1 MFKAESELAKL
12 ERQFR
17 ILDRDGKAYNRQ
29 AREQIHRQRWGSTT
43 PTRHFQIWLRARFV
57 RSHRL
62 FGWCDDR
69 QDIEKL
75 QKEQEELHRNLGI
88 FQNFSRLHRDSEDTK
103 TLRALLEEEDMIHAA
118 LLKEKEHE
126 QELDREVNHSW
137 FSIFGPEAPS

>member
-17 ILDRDGKAYNRQ
+17 ILDRDGRAYNRQ

-43 PTRHFQIWLRARFV
+43 WTRHFQIWLRARFLC
-57 RSHRL
+57 SHRL

-88 FQNFSRLHRDSEDTK
+88 FKNLSRLHRDSEDTK

-118 LLKEKEHE
+118 LLKEKEHQ